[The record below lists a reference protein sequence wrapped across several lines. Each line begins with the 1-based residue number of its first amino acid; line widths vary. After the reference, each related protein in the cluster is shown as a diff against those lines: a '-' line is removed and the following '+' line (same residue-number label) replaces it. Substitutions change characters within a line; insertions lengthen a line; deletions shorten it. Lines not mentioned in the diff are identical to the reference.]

1 MPFVKPGICLLFAS
15 LMLCSQASRAGIL
28 LPDSVKSQLKE
39 RAKTHAERLLSLQKK
54 GNHLWKKSGW
64 WNSAN
69 IFESLIDYHRLAGKD
84 FSKEMGKIY
93 RRNLLGITEYHFVN
107 PTAFDDNEWWAL
119 AWLKAYDMTGN
130 KKYLAVS
137 EHIFR
142 DMVRRSWDDVC
153 GGGTEWSSVHP
164 YKNAVT
170 NELFLTL
177 SARLALE
184 TKDSAKKKYYT
195 DWAMKE
201 WTWFHGSKM
210 FTDSLWI
217 SDGLNKDCSCGF
229 NPGLDLTYNQGIV
242 LGGLTYL
249 YRLTG
254 DHSYL
259 DLAQRMAH
267 ASIRKYSNDKG
278 VLTEQGDWNADKV
291 QFKGIYI
298 RYLALLNTELHD
310 DLISTFI
317 LHNADHVW
325 QYCRSSDGLCDW
337 NWSGPFTDWSG
348 SAQGSTM
355 DLMNAAL
362 MQQ

>member
-1 MPFVKPGICLLFAS
+1 MPPFKFFICLIFAGAVLFPLQS
-15 LMLCSQASRAGIL
+15 HAGIN
-28 LPDSVKSQLKE
+28 LPDSVKNQLKE
-39 RAKTHAERLLSLQKK
+39 RAGMHAGKLLSLQNKT
-54 GNHLWKKSGW
+54 NHLWKKSGW

-69 IFESLIDYHRLAGKD
+69 IFESLIDYNHLIGQD
-84 FSKEMGKIY
+84 FSPEMKKIY
-93 RRNLLGITEYHFVN
+93 RRNLLTIAQYRFIN

-119 AWLKAYDMTGN
+119 SWLKAYDMTGN

-137 EHIFR
+137 ERIFR
-142 DMVRRSWDDVC
+142 DMLRRSWDDKC
-153 GGGTEWSSVHP
+153 GGGMEWSAVHP

-177 SARLALE
+177 AARLAIE
-184 TKDSAKKKYYT
+184 AKDSAKKKYYL
-195 DWAMKE
+195 DWTMKE
-201 WTWFHGSKM
+201 WNWFRKSKM

-254 DHSYL
+254 ERSYL
-259 DLAQRMAH
+259 DLARQMAH
-267 ASIRKYSNDKG
+267 ASMKKYSNETG
-278 VLTEQGDWNADKV
+278 VLTEQGAWNPDKV

-310 DLISTFI
+310 DDISSFI

-325 QYCRSSDGLCDW
+325 NHCRSADGLCDW
-337 NWSGPFTDWSG
+337 NWNGPYTDWSG
-348 SAQGSTM
+348 SAQGSAM

-362 MQQ
+362 MQ